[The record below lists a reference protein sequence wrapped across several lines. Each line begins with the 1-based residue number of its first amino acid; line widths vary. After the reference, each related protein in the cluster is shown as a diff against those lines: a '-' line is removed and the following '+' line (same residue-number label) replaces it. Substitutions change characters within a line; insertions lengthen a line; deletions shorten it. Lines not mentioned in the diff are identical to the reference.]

1 MTDLSLVVP
10 VFNEE
15 RNLTLLYQQ
24 IVRAVSPLLL
34 SWELIFVDDGSTDGS
49 YSSLEGIAESDARV
63 TVVRF
68 ARNFGQTAAMAAGF
82 ELARGEVII
91 PMDADLQNDPAD
103 IQAILQKLN
112 EGYDV
117 VSCWRKERKDNFA
130 TRKLPSMAA
139 NKLISW
145 ISGVHL
151 HDYGCTLKGYRRNV
165 MRHVRLYGDMHRF
178 IPILASW
185 AGGRVAEIPVRH
197 HPRQFGESK
206 YGMMRTFK
214 VTLDLIT
221 IKFLGK
227 YSTKPMH
234 FFGGAGFLLI
244 LAGVFTAIVTLVEKF
259 FYEVKAHR
267 NPLLLGSVFFVIL
280 GVQFILIG
288 LIAELM
294 TRTYHE
300 SQDKPTYIIKTILNG
315 KSEQKPQIKTRQ
327 ELNVP

>member
-1 MTDLSLVVP
+1 MEISLIVP
-10 VFNEE
+10 VLNEE
-15 RNLTLLYQQ
+15 QNLERLYQK
-24 IVRAVSPLLL
+24 IVDVL
-34 SWELIFVDDGSTDGS
+34 SDLDKEFELIFVDDGSTDQS
-49 YSSLEGIAESDARV
+49 FSVLERLAAGDPRV
-63 TVVRF
+63 TVIRF

-82 ELARGEVII
+82 KMARGNVII

-103 IQAILQKLN
+103 IPAILRKLD

-117 VSCWRKERKDNFA
+117 VSCWRKERRDRLL
-130 TRKLPSMAA
+130 TRRLPSVIA

-151 HDYGCTLKGYRRNV
+151 HDFGCTLKGYRREV
-165 MRHVRLYGDMHRF
+165 MQHVKLYGEMHRF
-178 IPILASW
+178 IPILAHSVG
-185 AGGRVAEIPVRH
+185 ASVAEITVRH

-214 VTLDLIT
+214 VALDLIT

-234 FFGGAGFLLI
+234 FFGGTGFLLI
-244 LAGVFTAIVTLVEKF
+244 LAGVITAAVTLMEKLLLG
-259 FYEVKAHR
+259 VKAHR
-267 NPLLLGSVFFVIL
+267 NPLLLGSVFFVII
-280 GVQFILIG
+280 GMQCILIG

-300 SQDKPTYIIKTILNG
+300 SQDKPTYLIRQILSTQHRAERALM
-315 KSEQKPQIKTRQ
+315 SERFH
-327 ELNVP
+327 

>member
-10 VFNEE
+10 LFNEQE
-15 RNLTLLYQQ
+15 SLSLLYQE
-24 IVRAVSPLLL
+24 IVQAVSQLRKG
-34 SWELIFVDDGSTDGS
+34 WELIFVDDGSTDGS
-49 YSSLEGIAESDARV
+49 YAVLKRLAESDPRI
-63 TVVRF
+63 TVIRF

-82 ELARGEVII
+82 ELARGEIII

-103 IQAILQKLN
+103 IQAILQKLD
-112 EGYDV
+112 EGFDV
-117 VSCWRKERKDNFA
+117 VSCWRKDRRDA
-130 TRKLPSMAA
+130 YVTRTLPSILA

-151 HDYGCTLKGYRRNV
+151 HDYGCTLKGYRRSV
-165 MRHVRLYGDMHRF
+165 VQHVRLYGEMHRF
-178 IPILASW
+178 IPIFATW
-185 AGGRVAEIPVRH
+185 AGGRVTEIPVRH
-197 HPRQFGESK
+197 HPRRFGASK

-214 VTLDLIT
+214 VMLDLVTIT
-221 IKFLGK
+221 FLGK

-234 FFGGAGFLLI
+234 FFGGAGILLI
-244 LAGVFTAIVTLVEKF
+244 LAGFVTAAVTLVEKF

-300 SQDKPTYIIKTILNG
+300 SQDKPTYIIKTVLKG
-315 KSEQKPQIKTRQ
+315 KAEDTEKIRAKQ
-327 ELNVP
+327 EVEVT